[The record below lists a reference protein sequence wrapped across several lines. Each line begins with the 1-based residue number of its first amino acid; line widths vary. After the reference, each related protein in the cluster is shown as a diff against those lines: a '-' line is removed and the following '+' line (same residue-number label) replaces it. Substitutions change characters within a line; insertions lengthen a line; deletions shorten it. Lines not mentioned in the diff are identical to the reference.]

1 VGKLADELNDASDIK
16 RLIGKNKGEEDP
28 LLVAQRFLNIFRQ
41 LHIFDQKRRDEFNS
55 MILALSPE
63 IRGSFGTL
71 PGGSI
76 LQEYVDE
83 LEISKGIVR
92 SNTSTDIPPAI
103 LAPTQDKES
112 PLSKIKNA
120 QRQEAPT
127 APVNISGNAK
137 LVADASFAQVLS
149 HSVSNALM
157 AAQASKNVDF
167 DKLIEAIKD
176 NPTNAKI
183 VPDEKFATT
192 MAKAFSQ
199 ALHYSDAGKKAD
211 IKELIEAVR
220 ESRKIEL
227 PEGFTF
233 GGASESGSTPLI
245 ADEAAFARTIA
256 MAVAKVVHDSNNN
269 ANLGA
274 EIRELAN
281 AVRESRKL
289 ELPEGFA
296 LGAQN
301 STSTPLIANE
311 ASFAQAIAMAVA
323 KVVHD
328 SNNNANLGAEIRE
341 LANAVRE
348 SRKLELP
355 EGLVLGGSS
364 GGGFAG
370 PLISDEAAFAKTI
383 AEAMARVVNVG
394 ASAATSSPDIREL
407 ASILKENNS
416 SNVEAIS
423 QAMVNSLT
431 PLLISLEKN
440 NNNNQ
445 FILDKINVIAD
456 HNFAEVIAKAFSQ
469 TFEISEQKHLEQTE
483 KLISGIQNALINKAT
498 SPTIITESGN
508 YIPNVDNGQIE
519 RIAQD
524 FTDTLRSISDN
535 HRFENQ
541 EISKAIKETGKELV
555 RMLEKHNN
563 KTNPFDKEII
573 SEIIT
578 NVAQAQLG
586 MFQEMAKQQTAEL
599 SNLLSVALKENSKIV
614 TENTKKSSKARS
626 IFNFATLKP
635 NNNLEDSSYNMEDI
649 LANVDDTSA
658 SQIAAEKKDTHSTIK
673 EKKSSIAKYI
683 KTAFERPPIEEADRT
698 SGSDWGF
705 STSKE
710 EIPTEEIS
718 STANE
723 DIIATSNSE
732 TDNSTN
738 VTTGENEEWSWE
750 YETTEESEVSGDEG
764 TDWEWE
770 YEEEST
776 PSHIEVE
783 ENTELNLEE
792 STSNNT
798 NVEDEDW
805 EWEYDDTIEMS
816 GEEGTDWEWEY
827 EESDTTETQNAEGE
841 DWAWE
846 YEEENNDN
854 TTIDFANADINANEA
869 DTSVDNVSDDTFT
882 DYNIPFQDHGEI
894 VIAELRNQQ
903 NFADPYL
910 CDNISV

>member
-1 VGKLADELNDASDIK
+1 MGKLAEELNDASDIK

-41 LHIFDQKRRDEFNS
+41 LHIFDQRRRDEFNS
-55 MILALSPE
+55 MILELSPE
-63 IRGSFGTL
+63 IRGSFGIL

-83 LEISKGIVR
+83 LEISKGIAR
-92 SNTSTDIPPAI
+92 SNTSTGSQ
-103 LAPTQDKES
+103 APTSTQDKES

-120 QRQEAPT
+120 QQQEVIT
-127 APVNISGNAK
+127 APINISGDAK
-137 LVADASFAQVLS
+137 LVADSSFAQVLS
-149 HSVSNALM
+149 NSVSDALM

-176 NPTNAKI
+176 NPANAKI

-199 ALHYSDAGKKAD
+199 ALHHSDAGKKAD

-227 PEGFTF
+227 PEGFAF
-233 GGASESGSTPLI
+233 GGASETPLI

-269 ANLGA
+269 DKLGV

-296 LGAQN
+296 LGAPTA
-301 STSTPLIANE
+301 SSTPIVENE
-311 ASFAQAIAMAVA
+311 AAFAQAIAMAVA

-355 EGLVLGGSS
+355 EGFSFGCG
-364 GGGFAG
+364 AG
-370 PLISDEAAFAKTI
+370 PLISDEEAFARTI
-383 AEAMARVVNVG
+383 AETMSRIVYVG
-394 ASAATSSPDIREL
+394 ASAANTSPDIKEL
-407 ASILKENNS
+407 ANVLRENNS
-416 SNVEAIS
+416 SHVEAIS

-456 HNFAEVIAKAFSQ
+456 NNFAEVIAKAFSQ

-483 KLISGIQNALINKAT
+483 KLISGIQNALINNAA
-498 SPTIITESGN
+498 SPTIVSESGTYVPSTN
-508 YIPNVDNGQIE
+508 TGQME
-519 RIAQD
+519 RITQE
-524 FTDTLRSISDN
+524 FTDAIRNINEN
-535 HRFENQ
+535 HWVENQ
-541 EISKAIKETGKELV
+541 EISKAIKETGRELL
-555 RMLEKHNN
+555 RMLERQNSYKSHSA
-563 KTNPFDKEII
+563 FDKEAIN
-573 SEIIT
+573 EIIN
-578 NVAQAQLG
+578 NVAQTQLG

-599 SNLLSVALKENSKIV
+599 SNILSTVLKENSKIIA
-614 TENTKKSSKARS
+614 ESAKKSNKAHS
-626 IFNFATLKP
+626 IFNFSALRQ
-635 NNNLEDSSYNMEDI
+635 NDNIVDNSYNT
-649 LANVDDTSA
+649 NTVSTPQDTS
-658 SQIAAEKKDTHSTIK
+658 ERKDTHSTVK
-673 EKKSSIAKYI
+673 EKKSSITKYI
-683 KTAFERPPIEEADRT
+683 KNAFERPPLDEEDT
-698 SGSDWGF
+698 SSGADWGF
-705 STSKE
+705 STADDNDTA
-710 EIPTEEIS
+710 EINNVTEEQNTQS
-718 STANE
+718 A
-723 DIIATSNSE
+723 
-732 TDNSTN
+732 DN
-738 VTTGENEEWSWE
+738 NEEWTWE
-750 YETTEESEVSGDEG
+750 YETTEESDISGDEG

-770 YEEEST
+770 YEEEPST
-776 PSHIEVE
+776 TLSATEE
-783 ENTELNLEE
+783 SNTLNSGENTGIEG
-792 STSNNT
+792 
-798 NVEDEDW
+798 EDW
-805 EWEYDDTIEMS
+805 EWEYDSLELS

-827 EESDTTETQNAEGE
+827 DESETTETQASDSDGWE
-841 DWAWE
+841 WE
-846 YEEENNDN
+846 YEEDN
-854 TTIDFANADINANEA
+854 KTTTNFTDEKSSNTESNSVTDEIANALLASN
-869 DTSVDNVSDDTFT
+869 
-882 DYNIPFQDHGEI
+882 NITFQDHGEI

-910 CDNISV
+910 CENISV

>member
-1 VGKLADELNDASDIK
+1 MAEELNDASDIK

-63 IRGSFGTL
+63 IRGSFGIL

-83 LEISKGIVR
+83 LEISKGIAR
-92 SNTSTDIPPAI
+92 SNTSSDIPTSI
-103 LAPTQDKES
+103 LSPTQDKES

-120 QRQEAPT
+120 QQQETTA

-176 NPTNAKI
+176 NPANAKI

-227 PEGFTF
+227 PEGVSL
-233 GGASESGSTPLI
+233 GGNGGNTPLI

-269 ANLGA
+269 AGLGA

-296 LGAQN
+296 LGAPST

-355 EGLVLGGSS
+355 EGFSFGGSS
-364 GGGFAG
+364 GGFAG

-394 ASAATSSPDIREL
+394 ASAATSAPDMREL
-407 ASILKENNS
+407 ANVLKENNS

-483 KLISGIQNALINKAT
+483 RLISGIQNALINNAA
-498 SPTIITESGN
+498 SPTIVSESGN
-508 YIPNVDNGQIE
+508 YIPNVNSGQME

-524 FTDTLRSISDN
+524 FTDTLRSIN
-535 HRFENQ
+535 ENQRLENQ
-541 EISKAIKETGKELV
+541 EISRAIKETGRELL
-555 RMLEKHNN
+555 RMFEKQN
-563 KTNPFDKEII
+563 TNRSNAFDKDVINEII
-573 SEIIT
+573 S

-586 MFQEMAKQQTAEL
+586 IFQEMAKQQTAEL
-599 SNLLSVALKENSKIV
+599 SNILSVALKENSKIMA
-614 TENTKKSSKARS
+614 ENTKKSNKARS
-626 IFNFATLKP
+626 IFNFAALRQ
-635 NNNLEDSSYNMEDI
+635 NDNLANTSYNMDDI
-649 LANVDDTSA
+649 SA
-658 SQIAAEKKDTHSTIK
+658 PQVTEIKDTHSTVK
-673 EKKSSIAKYI
+673 EKKSSIAQYI
-683 KTAFERPPIEEADRT
+683 KTAFERPPLEET
-698 SGSDWGF
+698 ETSSGSDWGF
-705 STSKE
+705 SETE
-710 EIPTEEIS
+710 TEIQTEENVSVADDNTGTEVSIE
-718 STANE
+718 TEEPTVLTDEANE
-723 DIIATSNSE
+723 D
-732 TDNSTN
+732 
-738 VTTGENEEWSWE
+738 WSWE
-750 YETTEESEVSGDEG
+750 YETTEESDISGDEG

-770 YEEEST
+770 YEEEPST
-776 PSHIEVE
+776 PLTTSEDGNQLQSDDNNSNENVGVE
-783 ENTELNLEE
+783 G
-792 STSNNT
+792 
-798 NVEDEDW
+798 EDW
-805 EWEYDDTIEMS
+805 EWEYDDSVELS
-816 GEEGTDWEWEY
+816 GEEGADWEWEYDESDAIETQSSEGEDWEWEY
-827 EESDTTETQNAEGE
+827 EEDDNSTADFVSEDTGSTEPDIIGKETAEDLFE
-841 DWAWE
+841 PAE
-846 YEEENNDN
+846 
-854 TTIDFANADINANEA
+854 
-869 DTSVDNVSDDTFT
+869 
-882 DYNIPFQDHGEI
+882 IPFQDNGEI

-910 CDNISV
+910 CENISV